1 MNHRGP
7 VLVVVLLI
15 AVLALGGVLLA
26 RGRPSATA
34 PAAAGVVIYAP
45 CGMTSPI
52 TTAAHLF
59 RQANPELD
67 LQIEY
72 DNAIV
77 LLRKI
82 RAGARPDIF
91 ISPGELEMRQL
102 TEEGFIDAD
111 STRDFAS
118 LDLVVFAPSSTEGLH
133 TIRDLLSPTVAT
145 VSLADPQYNSVG
157 YYGERAL
164 RTLGLWE
171 RLQSKLILREYP
183 LEAVTLVTSGDVD
196 AGVTYLTCPLDTAPE
211 KADGSDLRIIE
222 TFPRDTYPRVRCQIG
237 LLNETQPRA
246 DAQLFIDFMV
256 SQQAQEAITTHGLL
270 PASSLE
276 APPASTEE
284 TQ

>member
-1 MNHRGP
+1 MNRSGP

-15 AVLALGGVLLA
+15 AVLALGAVLIA
-26 RGRPSATA
+26 RSRQSPTA
-34 PAAAGVVIYAP
+34 PAAAGVVVYAP

-59 RQANPELD
+59 RQAHPDTD

-77 LLRKI
+77 LVRKI
-82 RAGARPDIF
+82 RAGARPDVF

-111 STRDFAS
+111 SVRDFAS
-118 LDLVVFAPSSTEGLH
+118 LDLVVFAPSSTEGLN
-133 TIRDLLSPTVAT
+133 TIQDLLSPTVAT

-157 YYGERAL
+157 YYGEQAL

-171 RLQSKLILREYP
+171 PLQSKLILREYP

-196 AGVTYLTCPLDTAPE
+196 AGVTYLTCPLDTAPD
-211 KADGSDLRIIE
+211 KADGSDLRIVE
-222 TFPRDTYPRVRCQIG
+222 TFPRDTYPRVRCQVA
-237 LLNETQPRA
+237 LLNETRQRD

-256 SQQAQEAITTHGLL
+256 SEQAQEAIATNGLL
-270 PASSLE
+270 PVSSLE

-284 TQ
+284 TE